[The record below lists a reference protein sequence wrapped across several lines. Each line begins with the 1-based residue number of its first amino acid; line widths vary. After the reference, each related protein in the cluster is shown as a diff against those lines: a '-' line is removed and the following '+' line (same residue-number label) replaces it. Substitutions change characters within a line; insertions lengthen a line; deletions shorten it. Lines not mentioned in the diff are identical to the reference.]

1 MYQAVARCKRC
12 ASSFL
17 RILMAVSSSI
27 GRPVAIVSGLASRS
41 IYSSCSKAVSIWCH
55 NEPTDTANTALP
67 LCNSSSICSL
77 VCLLYT
83 STTPIKALSNQ
94 KYHDLVDVYGPDKV
108 GLLTGDTSI
117 NSEADI
123 VVMTTEVLRNMLY
136 ERSTTLNALRY
147 VILDEVHYL
156 ADRFRGP
163 VWEEDVYKR
172 QMHNHPY
179 VSEAHEGKP
188 WFEWCV
194 LGVVA
199 VITLL
204 VAFGYTMAAT
214 VILAVTAIITGL
226 VRLIL
231 QDRSPWKVRS
241 VAFDS
246 FIGIALGIGL
256 LITYFSFFGL
266 FGNIF
271 FR

>member
-1 MYQAVARCKRC
+1 
-12 ASSFL
+12 
-17 RILMAVSSSI
+17 
-27 GRPVAIVSGLASRS
+27 
-41 IYSSCSKAVSIWCH
+41 
-55 NEPTDTANTALP
+55 
-67 LCNSSSICSL
+67 
-77 VCLLYT
+77 
-83 STTPIKALSNQ
+83 
-94 KYHDLVDVYGPDKV
+94 
-108 GLLTGDTSI
+108 
-117 NSEADI
+117 
-123 VVMTTEVLRNMLY
+123 
-136 ERSTTLNALRY
+136 
-147 VILDEVHYL
+147 
-156 ADRFRGP
+156 
-163 VWEEDVYKR
+163 
-172 QMHNHPY
+172 MHNHPY

-199 VITLL
+199 VIYE
-204 VAFGYTMAAT
+204 ARPN
-214 VILAVTAIITGL
+214 VTADAFALCLRSGITGL

>member
-1 MYQAVARCKRC
+1 
-12 ASSFL
+12 
-17 RILMAVSSSI
+17 
-27 GRPVAIVSGLASRS
+27 
-41 IYSSCSKAVSIWCH
+41 
-55 NEPTDTANTALP
+55 
-67 LCNSSSICSL
+67 
-77 VCLLYT
+77 
-83 STTPIKALSNQ
+83 
-94 KYHDLVDVYGPDKV
+94 
-108 GLLTGDTSI
+108 
-117 NSEADI
+117 
-123 VVMTTEVLRNMLY
+123 
-136 ERSTTLNALRY
+136 
-147 VILDEVHYL
+147 
-156 ADRFRGP
+156 
-163 VWEEDVYKR
+163 
-172 QMHNHPY
+172 MHNHPY

-214 VILAVTAIITGL
+214 VILAVTAII
-226 VRLIL
+226 IHK
-231 QDRSPWKVRS
+231 DRSPWKVRS